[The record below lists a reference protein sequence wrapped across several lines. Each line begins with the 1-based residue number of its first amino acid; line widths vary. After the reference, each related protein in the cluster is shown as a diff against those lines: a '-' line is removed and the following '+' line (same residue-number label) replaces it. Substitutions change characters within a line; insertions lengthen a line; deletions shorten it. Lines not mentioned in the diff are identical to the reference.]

1 MSITTALESISRER
15 AAELT
20 LELVRIPSPTG
31 DTVDVSRRLA
41 TELQSLGMEVTW
53 FDRLPATPVV
63 IGRLPGTPGG
73 KTLILNGHLDTVPIP
88 HPEPERREGRVYG
101 RGSIDM
107 KGCIVAAVEAV
118 RALQESGTKLAGDVV
133 ICAHGLHEAPGGHAE
148 DLIAAI
154 QEGAVTGDAAIVLE
168 IGHDA
173 LPVAGLGSGI
183 TTARFTRPGAV
194 THELKTAAGTPH
206 PAFAVAEAALGLQAL
221 NERLKQVHVPGIG
234 PESFHVG
241 QVHCG
246 DFFNRYPNAGWIEGL
261 RRYGP
266 ENSAEFAEAELR
278 SLLGPI
284 GERHGLDFEM
294 TFEKVRDGFRIAPDH
309 PLVTSLQQAFRDDT
323 GRELPITGIRI
334 IADAPIFDKVGG
346 IPCLYHGLAGE
357 SAHSDLEWVD
367 ESELER
373 AARVYLRTAVN
384 FLGLANGD

>member
-1 MSITTALESISRER
+1 MSIERAIESISRER

-41 TELQSLGMEVTW
+41 SALQSLGMEVTW
-53 FDRLPATPVV
+53 FDRLPETPVV
-63 IGRLPGTPGG
+63 IGRLAGAPGG

-88 HPEPERREGRVYG
+88 HPEPERRDGRVYG

-118 RALQESGTKLAGDVV
+118 RALQESETQLAGDVV

-154 QEGAVTGDAAIVLE
+154 REGAVTGDAAIVLE
-168 IGHDA
+168 VGHDA
-173 LPVAGLGSGI
+173 LPIAGLGSGI
-183 TTARFTRPGAV
+183 TTARFSRPGSV
-194 THELKTAAGTPH
+194 THELMTVAGTPH
-206 PAFAVAEAALGLQAL
+206 PAFAVAEAVLALQELE
-221 NERLKQVHVPGIG
+221 ERLKQVHVPGIG
-234 PESFHVG
+234 PESFHIG

-246 DFFNRYPNAGWIEGL
+246 DFFNRFPNVGWIEGL

-266 ENSAEFAEAELR
+266 ENTAEFAEGELR
-278 SLLGPI
+278 ALLSPI
-284 GERHGLDFEM
+284 AEKHGLDFEM

-309 PLVTSLQQAFRDDT
+309 PLVRSLQQAYSDET

-334 IADAPIFDKVGG
+334 IADAPVFDKVGG

-357 SAHSDLEWVD
+357 GAHGDLESVP

-384 FLGLANGD
+384 YLGLANDA